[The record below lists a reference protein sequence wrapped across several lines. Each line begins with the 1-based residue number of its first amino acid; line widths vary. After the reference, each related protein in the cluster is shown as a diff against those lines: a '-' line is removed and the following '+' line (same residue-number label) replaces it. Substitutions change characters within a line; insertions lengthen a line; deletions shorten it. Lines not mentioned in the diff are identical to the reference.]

1 MASTINY
8 VNFDND
14 VTSKLVTQIGNL
26 WVALAKNPYGSYN
39 LVLIT
44 IVDGIYTAIRHGNN
58 ATLAWVASE
67 KATDRKVKKALSKC
81 FRAIRG

>member
-14 VTSKLVTQIGNL
+14 VTSELVTQIGNL

-67 KATDRKVKKALSKC
+67 GSNEAKIKKALKRC
-81 FRAIRG
+81 FMAIRG

>member
-8 VNFDND
+8 VNFGND
-14 VTSKLVTQIGNL
+14 ATSKLVTSIGNL

-58 ATLAWVASE
+58 ATLSWVASE
-67 KATDRKVKKALSKC
+67 KATDRKVKKAIRRCLT
-81 FRAIRG
+81 AIRG